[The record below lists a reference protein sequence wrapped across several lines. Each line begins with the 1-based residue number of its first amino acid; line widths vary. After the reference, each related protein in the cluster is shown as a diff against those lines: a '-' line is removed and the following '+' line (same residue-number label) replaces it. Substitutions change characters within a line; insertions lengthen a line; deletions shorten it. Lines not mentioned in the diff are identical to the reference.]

1 LLLRRVLCIRGN
13 SRDEVAVKTSSAGQV
28 SQKWMESR
36 ALGQVSKLALCAG
49 LSLLFV
55 AGAAPAQAQFGWFGA
70 GAGPA
75 EPGYTARYYARGP
88 AARRHAV
95 RHTRGKTG
103 KAAKEANDEPAK
115 PVVGPLIIAIS
126 INRQHLTVYDGERP
140 VASTIISTGVKGH
153 ETPFGVF
160 SVLQKE
166 LLHHSNLYSNAPMPH
181 MQRITWSG
189 VALHAGMVT
198 GRPASHGCIRL
209 PAAFATRLYGMTK
222 VGARVIISRNE
233 VAPTE
238 FSSPRLFTMLETP
251 SPAAAATPS
260 GTDPTAAAP
269 GQGAALDAA
278 DRPRA
283 AGQIASLD
291 KMPIPRTASD
301 EAPGKALQR
310 AAASPAPSVYAEM
323 APTPEE
329 IAAAAERQKRQ
340 QAAEK
345 SAAAPTAAIP
355 VPAAQPAVP
364 PGSTIAAPAVKAT
377 PPGPIS
383 IFVSRKDKKLF
394 VRRNFKPIYEAPV
407 AFDGDQPL
415 GTHVYTATN
424 APADG
429 TTLHWVTV
437 SIASAN
443 PALSPELKTHR
454 SAATRDARS
463 HKGQA
468 QTVLPTAPPI
478 ATPNEALERV
488 QITPEVR
495 DRIAAMITPGSSL
508 VISDKGLGGE
518 TSPKGGTD
526 FIVLTH

>member
-1 LLLRRVLCIRGN
+1 
-13 SRDEVAVKTSSAGQV
+13 
-28 SQKWMESR
+28 M
-36 ALGQVSKLALCAG
+36 
-49 LSLLFV
+49 SLLFV
-55 AGAAPAQAQFGWFGA
+55 ASAAPAEAQFGWFGI
-70 GAGPA
+70 GAGPG
-75 EPGYTARYYARGP
+75 PGAYEARHYSPSYS
-88 AARRHAV
+88 RRHAV
-95 RHTRGKTG
+95 RHAHG
-103 KAAKEANDEPAK
+103 KAAKTAKAAKEEPAK

-126 INRQHLTVYDGERP
+126 VNRQHLTVYDGERP
-140 VASTIISTGVKGH
+140 IASTVISTGVKGR

-222 VGARVIISRNE
+222 VGVRVIVARNE

-238 FSSPRLFTMLETP
+238 FSNPRLFTMQETP
-251 SPAAAATPS
+251 PATAAAPGGSDSAT
-260 GTDPTAAAP
+260 AAP
-269 GQGAALDAA
+269 GQGAALQPAPGTLDNAA
-278 DRPRA
+278 VRPRA
-283 AGQIASLD
+283 AGQVASLD
-291 KMPIPRTASD
+291 KLPIPRATSND
-301 EAPGKALQR
+301 STSKPLQQVVEA
-310 AAASPAPSVYAEM
+310 APPSAYAEM

-329 IAAAAERQKRQ
+329 IAAAAERQGTQ

-345 SAAAPTAAIP
+345 PAAAPTAASP
-355 VPAAQPAVP
+355 APAAQAALP
-364 PGSTIAAPAVKAT
+364 PGSTVAAPAAKPA
-377 PPGPIS
+377 PSGPIS
-383 IFVSRKDKKLF
+383 IFVSRKEKKLF
-394 VRRNFKPIYEAPV
+394 VRRNFKPVYEAPI
-407 AFDGDQPL
+407 AFEGDQPL

-429 TTLHWVTV
+429 TTLHWVTM

-463 HKGQA
+463 HKMQ
-468 QTVLPTAPPI
+468 VRTAIPPVAPM

-508 VISDKGLGGE
+508 VISDNGLGGE